1 MSSSFFPS
9 SGGIVDEF
17 SCGTTTGI
25 ADCFL
30 CVIAYGLTDG
40 LLVGI
45 AAGFHSSWGSLFSK
59 LNSLRAHSTISFQ
72 SFISKDTSLLNVL
85 VVSSLSLS
93 LLPTLITIVLVI
105 CLPNKKS
112 LCHP

>member
-17 SCGTTTGI
+17 SCGMATNFADGFLCEI
-25 ADCFL
+25 AD
-30 CVIAYGLTDG
+30 GLTDG
-40 LLVGI
+40 FLVGI
-45 AAGFHSSWGSLFSK
+45 AAGFRSSWGSSSSG
-59 LNSLRAHSTISFQ
+59 LNPLRAYSFISFQ
-72 SFISKDTSLLNVL
+72 SSTSKDTSLSNDL

-105 CLPNKKS
+105 C
-112 LCHP
+112 